1 MSSPAVSII
10 VPCYNSGRFIRAT
23 LEAVRAQTFTDWEC
37 IVIDDASSDDSAAIV
52 AAMAEEDPRI
62 VPLRLPEN
70 LGAAGARNAGL
81 ERVRETTLRFS
92 IRTITGFPKSL
103 RVRSPTPGRPMRRWC
118 IPRIVLW
125 MSQDNF
131 SPGGVKASDCVD
143 LRSYMRNTEIGMST
157 SLIDRE
163 KIGAIHFKNIRLCQD
178 TDLWLTLLD
187 RGFIPRGGWR
197 SLCPLPHPRR
207 SDQRVQDRHGKAG
220 PAALSGIEP
229 SRLSGADF
237 LFLLLRRERYPET
250 AQNADLIMKVV
261 VTGAGGFAGR
271 HIVAAL
277 GRAGHEVV
285 STGTP

>member
-52 AAMAEEDPRI
+52 AAMGEEDPRI
-62 VPLRLPEN
+62 VPHRLPEN

-81 ERVRETTLRFS
+81 ERVRGDYIAFLDSDDYWVPEKLARQVAYARETGSAIVHSSYRFVDES
-92 IRTITGFPKSL
+92 GQFL
-103 RVRSPTPGRPMRRWC
+103 
-118 IPRIVLW
+118 
-125 MSQDNF
+125 
-131 SPGGVKASDCVD
+131 PGGVKASDRVD

-187 RGFIPRGGWR
+187 RGFISRGMEEVFVHYRIREGQISGSKIGMAKQVLR
-197 SLCPLPHPRR
+197 LYL
-207 SDQRVQDRHGKAG
+207 
-220 PAALSGIEP
+220 GIEQVSFP
-229 SRLSGADF
+229 GRIFYFCCYAANGVLKRL
-237 LFLLLRRERYPET
+237 
-250 AQNADLIMKVV
+250 K
-261 VTGAGGFAGR
+261 
-271 HIVAAL
+271 
-277 GRAGHEVV
+277 
-285 STGTP
+285 TPASS

>member
-81 ERVRETTLRFS
+81 ERVRGDYIAFLDSDDYWVPEKLARQVAYARETGAAMVHSSYRFVDES
-92 IRTITGFPKSL
+92 GQFL
-103 RVRSPTPGRPMRRWC
+103 
-118 IPRIVLW
+118 
-125 MSQDNF
+125 
-131 SPGGVKASDCVD
+131 PGGVKASDRVD

-157 SLIDRE
+157 SLIDRG

-187 RGFIPRGGWR
+187 RGFVSRGMEEVFVHYRIREGQISGSKIGMAKQVLR
-197 SLCPLPHPRR
+197 LYL
-207 SDQRVQDRHGKAG
+207 
-220 PAALSGIEP
+220 GIEQVAFP
-229 SRLSGADF
+229 GRIFYFCCYAANGVLKRL
-237 LFLLLRRERYPET
+237 
-250 AQNADLIMKVV
+250 K
-261 VTGAGGFAGR
+261 
-271 HIVAAL
+271 
-277 GRAGHEVV
+277 
-285 STGTP
+285 TPTSS